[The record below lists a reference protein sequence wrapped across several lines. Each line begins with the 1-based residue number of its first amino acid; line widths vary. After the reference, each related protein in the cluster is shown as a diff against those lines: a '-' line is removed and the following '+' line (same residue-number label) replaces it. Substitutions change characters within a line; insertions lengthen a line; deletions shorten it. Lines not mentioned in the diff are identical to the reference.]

1 MKKLILALPI
11 ALSMLFITSCSDDS
25 SSTKTQPDPLA
36 NYTLANHNFNLT
48 DAKSITFEE
57 YYTRSFKDTIAPY
70 STQSG
75 NIKYTKDTTI
85 NNLPAQIFTKTVVRD
100 ILNPDIVSREIYQV
114 SADANQF
121 FVHSSTINSIVA
133 KMVPAAVIVLPFELP
148 DMMVRVGDRV
158 NETWIIDTMK
168 VTNFEVQNNVGPV
181 MGNGT
186 VAVTGKRGALS
197 KVSIDGKDIAAQE
210 FILTFKWV
218 GTIAY
223 ITDPA
228 SPLEVSMDLHILLG
242 EGKGI
247 ISYWMPYMLLDLKN
261 KGQQPYTVPG
271 WKYKVKT
278 VK

>member
-1 MKKLILALPI
+1 MKKVILALPI
-11 ALSMLFITSCSDDS
+11 AVSMLFMTSCSDDS

-36 NYTLANHNFNLT
+36 TYTLANHNFNLT
-48 DAKSITFEE
+48 DAKTVTFEE
-57 YYTRSFKDTIAPY
+57 YFTRSFQDTIAPY

-85 NNLPAQIFTKTVVRD
+85 NNIPAQIFTKTVVRD
-100 ILNPDIVSREIYQV
+100 EINPNIVTREIYQV

-121 FVHSSTINSIVA
+121 FVHSSTINSLVA
-133 KMVPAAVIVLPFELP
+133 KMVPGALIELPFQLP
-148 DMMVRVGDRV
+148 DMMVKVGDRV
-158 NETWIIDTMK
+158 NETWTIDTK
-168 VTNFEVQNNVGPV
+168 QITDFEVQNNIGPV

-186 VAVTGKRGALS
+186 VTVSGKRGALS
-197 KVSIDGKDIAAQE
+197 KVSIDNKDIAAQE
-210 FILTFKWV
+210 FIITFKWN

-223 ITDPA
+223 VTDPA
-228 SPLEVSMDLHILLG
+228 SSLEVSVDLHLLLG

-247 ISYWMPYMLLDLKN
+247 ISYWMPYRLLDLKF